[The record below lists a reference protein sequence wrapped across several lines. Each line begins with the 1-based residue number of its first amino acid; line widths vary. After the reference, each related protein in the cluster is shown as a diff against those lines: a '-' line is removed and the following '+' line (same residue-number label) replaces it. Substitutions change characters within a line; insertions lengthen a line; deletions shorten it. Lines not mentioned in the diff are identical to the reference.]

1 MPERIESN
9 PRFQRGQVTPNKRN
23 ILVVGGA
30 GYIGSHMLKHLDQ
43 LGHWSFALDD
53 LSHGHRDAVRS
64 ARLVVG
70 DMGDR
75 ALLDRVLTENRF
87 DAVMH
92 FASLIQVGES
102 VRNPSAYYHNN
113 FVQTKQLLDAIVRH
127 GVRKFI
133 FSSTAAVYGV
143 PQSALL
149 AESHPCDP
157 INPYGRSKWMV
168 EQLLRD
174 YGDAYGLKSVSLRY
188 FNAAGA
194 DPAGELGER
203 HDPETHLIP
212 LALRAACGTGPALT
226 VYGTDYPTPDGSCIR
241 DFVHVSDLA
250 TAHAFALDYLIAGG
264 ETCSLNLG
272 TGTGYSV
279 LQILDAI
286 ERVTGRRVPHH
297 LGPRRPGD
305 PPVLVADPR
314 RARELLGWS
323 ARRSEL
329 TTLLQDAWRW
339 EQKINGPARR
349 DQAKD
354 SA

>member
-1 MPERIESN
+1 M
-9 PRFQRGQVTPNKRN
+9 TPKRLK

-43 LGHWSFALDD
+43 LEHWGVALDN
-53 LSHGHRDAVRS
+53 LSHGHRDAVLNG
-64 ARLVVG
+64 RLVVG
-70 DMGDR
+70 DIGDR
-75 ALLDRVLTENRF
+75 GLLDRVLTDNTY

-113 FVQTKQLLDAIVRH
+113 FILTKQLLDALVQHGIRH
-127 GVRKFI
+127 FI
-133 FSSTAAVYGV
+133 FSSTAAVYGL

-149 AESHPCDP
+149 AENHPCEA

-174 YGDAYGLKSVSLRY
+174 YDNAYGLKSVSLRY

-194 DPAGELGER
+194 DRDGELGER

-212 LALRAACGTGPALT
+212 LALRAAFGTGPALT
-226 VYGTDYPTPDGSCIR
+226 VHGTDYPTPDGSCIR

-250 TAHAFALDYLIAGG
+250 SAHALALDYLLAGG

-272 TGTGYSV
+272 TGQGYSV
-279 LQILDAI
+279 LQILTAI
-286 ERVTGRRVPHH
+286 EKITGLRVPHI

-305 PPVLVADPR
+305 PPILVADPR
-314 RARELLGWS
+314 RARDLLGWS
-323 ARRSEL
+323 APRSEL
-329 TTLLQDAWRW
+329 ETLLLDAWRW
-339 EQKINGPARR
+339 ERSKKGCKGQ
-349 DQAKD
+349 DQAEE